1 MSVREHELT
10 LPVDRATIETLRAGD
25 VVYLTGQIFSTAG
38 LPTHDR
44 LLRCVDGL
52 EEAPFN
58 MYGGALFHL
67 GSLNEE
73 AEGGTHRIIY
83 MNPTTSTRFN
93 GHMPRLIAGLGLRLT
108 GGKGGLSAES
118 AKAMAEHGCVYLGFL
133 GGGAEI
139 ITSAIRKVTGIGGP
153 EMISHYRIARIE
165 VERLGPLTVGI
176 DAHGY
181 SIYDDTYRAALDRRD
196 ALLAEMRR
204 EREAT
209 DGAGMPDIRSSPDPL
224 ASLDNK
230 V

>member
-10 LPVDRATIETLRAGD
+10 LPVSRDEIEALRAGD
-25 VVYLTGQIFSTAG
+25 VVYLTGEIFATAG

-44 LLRCVDGL
+44 LLRCVAG
-52 EEAPFN
+52 EEQAPFDMTN
-58 MYGGALFHL
+58 GALFHL

-73 AEGGTHRIIY
+73 AEDGSLRIIY

-93 GHMPRLIAGLGLRLT
+93 GHMPRLIPGLGLRMT

-118 AKAMAEHGCVYLGFL
+118 ARAMAECGCVYLAFL

-139 ITSAIRKVTGIGGP
+139 ITAAIRKVTGIGWP

-176 DAHGY
+176 DAHGT
-181 SIYDDTYRAALDRRD
+181 SIYDATRDAAMERRD
-196 ALLAEMRR
+196 EILRR
-204 EREAT
+204 MKRARHGLGDEGRI
-209 DGAGMPDIRSSPDPL
+209 GSAG
-224 ASLDNK
+224 
-230 V
+230 